1 MKLGSGLIY
10 HHHRHRHS
18 HSLGSHQL
26 GKMICTK
33 IGLWHMIFRIGLG
46 QTHFEPKMCQTHI
59 EPKSIFLL
67 MLAALYSLLGFSGQL
82 GVLTGS
88 SVVFV
93 VFVTGCSVVFV
104 FVLFEQGCI
113 TCMICLNEFPQYVII
128 PIPNMMPIIA
138 TPGCVQGVDTH
149 RFQFSIICPH
159 LNSFKTLHKGLNRT
173 G

>member
-1 MKLGSGLIY
+1 MWKARFWILEFLIRLVQRKYLKDMIIIVQKYRFKKNTEIMKLGSGLIY

-67 MLAALYSLLGFSGQL
+67 MLAALYSLLGFSGQEL
-82 GVLTGS
+82 FEVLTGS

-93 VFVTGCSVVFV
+93 TGGSVVFV
-104 FVLFEQGCI
+104 FVLFSQGCI
-113 TCMICLNEFPQYVII
+113 TCMIDN
-128 PIPNMMPIIA
+128 
-138 TPGCVQGVDTH
+138 
-149 RFQFSIICPH
+149 
-159 LNSFKTLHKGLNRT
+159 KKW
-173 G
+173 

>member
-67 MLAALYSLLGFSGQL
+67 MLAALYSLLGFSGQRL
-82 GVLTGS
+82 FGVLTGS

-93 VFVTGCSVVFV
+93 VFVTGGSVVFV
-104 FVLFEQGCI
+104 FVLFSQGCI
-113 TCMICLNEFPQYVII
+113 TCMIDIRNNNDKSAKSAFFII
-128 PIPNMMPIIA
+128 
-138 TPGCVQGVDTH
+138 DHYTH
-149 RFQFSIICPH
+149 MCIEIQQNDDKPWRRRCGRRS
-159 LNSFKTLHKGLNRT
+159 RW
-173 G
+173 

>member
-26 GKMICTK
+26 GKMICIK
-33 IGLWHMIFRIGLG
+33 FGLWHMIFRIGLG

-67 MLAALYSLLGFSGQL
+67 MLAALYSLLGFSGQEL
-82 GVLTGS
+82 FEVLTGS

-93 VFVTGCSVVFV
+93 VFVTGGSVVFV
-104 FVLFEQGCI
+104 FVLFSQGCI
-113 TCMICLNEFPQYVII
+113 TCMIDIRNNNDKSAKSAFFII
-128 PIPNMMPIIA
+128 
-138 TPGCVQGVDTH
+138 DHYTH
-149 RFQFSIICPH
+149 MCIEIHQNDDKP
-159 LNSFKTLHKGLNRT
+159 
-173 G
+173 